1 MAAEDVSRVGD
12 YEVLA
17 LLGAGGMGR
26 VYKVRNVISNREEA
40 MKIMR
45 PDFAK
50 DPEVAAR
57 FAVEI
62 RTLATLDHPNI
73 AQLRTAFQV
82 DHEFVMVMELVEG
95 MSLDKLAPQLQGHV
109 DTVLD
114 YAIQVL
120 GALSYAHGRGVIH
133 RDIKPGNIM
142 ITSHGVAKL
151 MDFGLAKSAID
162 MNLTL
167 PGTTIGSIYYMSP
180 EQVRGGTIDARSDIY
195 SFGVT
200 LYEMLTG
207 SKPFKAET
215 SYSVLNAQ
223 VNETPMAPTQAN
235 PAIPQ
240 ALSNVVMRAMAKDA
254 GQRFQTAEEFRAAL
268 SGLQKGRAA
277 EAETLAVMPV
287 VPVMQAV
294 PVTQAVPVMQA
305 AAVMQAVPVTQAVST
320 TQVVPEMQADSAAA
334 TQAAAPPA
342 FQPVPMAGPP
352 AQARTSGSNRGLW
365 VGLGA
370 LATVVL
376 LAAAGVLLPRFYA
389 MHAAQKAKATA
400 ATVTAREN
408 APAAQPGA
416 STPAPT
422 VTTASVA
429 PNAPVA
435 SSAPNAVSTS
445 GTAGVAGTAPAA
457 VGASAPGVAQ
467 LPPAAHMAPAVV
479 KTHRNTVA
487 SPPEA
492 PATRVSA
499 ASSAPA
505 APAGPSP
512 EEIRQAR
519 DRFSELDARA
529 QAVGDNV
536 QQLRRQQQA
545 QGMDLRT
552 DIVAAMA
559 RMNNDMRDADQALRM
574 NDVAGA
580 KDYMDRA
587 GHEVETLEKFLG
599 R

>member
-50 DPEVAAR
+50 DPELAAR
-57 FAVEI
+57 FTVEI
-62 RTLATLDHPNI
+62 RTLATLEHPNI

-95 MSLDKLAPQLQGHV
+95 MSLDKLAPQLQGHL

-114 YAIQVL
+114 YATQVL
-120 GALSYAHGRGVIH
+120 AALSYAHGRGVIH

-151 MDFGLAKSAID
+151 MDFGLAKSTTDLNI
-162 MNLTL
+162 TL

-200 LYEMLTG
+200 LYEVLTG
-207 SKPFKAET
+207 NKPFKADT

-240 ALSNVVMRAMAKDA
+240 ALSNVVMRAMAKDPA
-254 GQRFQTAEEFRAAL
+254 QRFQSADEFRAAL
-268 SGLQKGRAA
+268 SAVRKGQAA
-277 EAETLAVMPV
+277 EAETQPAMPV
-287 VPVMQAV
+287 VPVMQAAAATEAA
-294 PVTQAVPVMQA
+294 PVTQAVPTMQA
-305 AAVMQAVPVTQAVST
+305 AT
-320 TQVVPEMQADSAAA
+320 DAA
-334 TQAAAPPA
+334 TQAAPPPA
-342 FQPVPMAGPP
+342 FQPVPMTGPP
-352 AQARTSGSNRGLW
+352 AQARPSGSNRGLW

-370 LATVVL
+370 MATIVL
-376 LAAAGVLLPRFYA
+376 LVAAGFLLPRFYA
-389 MHAAQKAKATA
+389 MHAAQKAKGAA
-400 ATVTAREN
+400 ATTV
-408 APAAQPGA
+408 AQPGA
-416 STPAPT
+416 QASTAEPAA
-422 VTTASVA
+422 TTASSA
-429 PNAPVA
+429 PNVPEAAPVSSSATAGLAGTAPVA
-435 SSAPNAVSTS
+435 SSASASGAV
-445 GTAGVAGTAPAA
+445 P
-457 VGASAPGVAQ
+457 
-467 LPPAAHMAPAVV
+467 LPPAAHMTPAVV
-479 KTHRNTVA
+479 TTHRSTVA
-487 SPPEA
+487 VR
-492 PATRVSA
+492 PAVAAAQASA

-505 APAGPSP
+505 APAGPSR
-512 EEIRQAR
+512 EEIRQAQ
-519 DRFSELDARA
+519 DRFSDLDARA
-529 QAVGDNV
+529 QAVGGNV

-552 DIVAAMA
+552 DIVAALA
-559 RMNNDMRDADQALRM
+559 RMDNDMRDADRALRQ
-574 NDVAGA
+574 NDVATA

-587 GHEVETLEKFLG
+587 GHELDTLEKFLG